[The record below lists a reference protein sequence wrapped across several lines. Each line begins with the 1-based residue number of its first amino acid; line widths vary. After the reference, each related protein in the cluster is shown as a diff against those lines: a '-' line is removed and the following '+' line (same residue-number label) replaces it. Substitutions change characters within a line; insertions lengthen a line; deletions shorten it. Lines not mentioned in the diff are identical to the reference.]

1 MMIFPPYL
9 GRKVTVE
16 GDCGREN
23 LAWVTLIFWMENWQ
37 TLCLLNGL
45 FLGSNGAYG
54 YVQLQQWLARSV
66 PLILSSY
73 WGWIESVIIYC
84 IICKVGYLNY
94 LCAKSI
100 PNIKKMDYFCLI
112 SHSSPSVLYHKTK
125 YFSCQFFFLKSLQNQ
140 YFICSIP
147 LKHFADFFF
156 SSISCLT
163 WKVISW
169 EIVAS
174 GVGEFMIGKAIEDYM
189 L

>member
-23 LAWVTLIFWMENWQ
+23 LAWGTLIFWMENWQ

-54 YVQLQQWLARSV
+54 CVQLQQWLARSV

-100 PNIKKMDYFCLI
+100 PNIKKNGLFLLNFLLFSQCVISQNQVFFMSIFLSQISAKSIFHMFNSTKTFCW
-112 SHSSPSVLYHKTK
+112 
-125 YFSCQFFFLKSLQNQ
+125 FFFPVFHVWHERLFLGKLLQVVWGNLWLVK
-140 YFICSIP
+140 P
-147 LKHFADFFF
+147 
-156 SSISCLT
+156 
-163 WKVISW
+163 
-169 EIVAS
+169 
-174 GVGEFMIGKAIEDYM
+174 
-189 L
+189 

>member
-16 GDCGREN
+16 GDCGREK
-23 LAWVTLIFWMENWQ
+23 LAWGTLIFWMENWQ

-100 PNIKKMDYFCLI
+100 PNIKKMDYFYLI

-156 SSISCLT
+156 PVFHVWHERL
-163 WKVISW
+163 
-169 EIVAS
+169 
-174 GVGEFMIGKAIEDYM
+174 FLGK
-189 L
+189 LLQVVWGNLWLVKP